1 MRSFSL
7 LIAQFAMA
15 VLRQFQVEKKKT
27 LINSDL
33 LSGYVLHGLFFQ
45 KKKQQQQQQGRKDRV
60 GHSQT
65 VNLNLS
71 VVFSF
76 LPEIVLKQPLQTV
89 L

>member
-45 KKKQQQQQQGRKDRV
+45 KKTKNNNNNNKEEK
-60 GHSQT
+60 T
-65 VNLNLS
+65 V
-71 VVFSF
+71 
-76 LPEIVLKQPLQTV
+76 
-89 L
+89 

>member
-1 MRSFSL
+1 
-7 LIAQFAMA
+7 MA
-15 VLRQFQVEKKKT
+15 VLRQFQVEKKKP

-33 LSGYVLHGLFFQ
+33 LSGYVLHGLFFLVVVVVVFFF
-45 KKKQQQQQQGRKDRV
+45 GRTDRV
-60 GHSQT
+60 GHSRT

-71 VVFSF
+71 VFFSF